1 MPKTK
6 KKISE
11 ISLELSE
18 KQLQYLQ
25 SDGATIEGLGVTAAE
40 YNRWLKQSLFRVLN
54 QLIEDG
60 IVERDQFED
69 VLDEI
74 KAALLASQGF
84 TYEAIESHLD
94 LYEGNLLEWTNS
106 ENDDGEFFREAFE
119 RFKPEHRE
127 LQQPDGP
134 KFANENPLSTDQ
146 HKAVQLILDGMSNF
160 EIEIELGV
168 SSQTLSLWRNHD
180 EQFKKTLQAEHE
192 NAMPAN
198 QYKAIQLILDGK
210 NNRQIADEIGVSRQT
225 VSLWRNHNEHFQ
237 NKLQN
242 ELEARTVAQN
252 AKFASILDTAY
263 DSLTTLLQSD
273 DPQIKLKAAV
283 EVIKRSTQS
292 RL

>member
-6 KKISE
+6 KKISD

-40 YNRWLKQSLFRVLN
+40 YNRWLKQPLFRVLN
-54 QLIEDG
+54 QLIEED

-74 KAALLASQGF
+74 KTAVLASQGF
-84 TYEAIESHLD
+84 TYESIESHLD

-106 ENDDGEFFREAFE
+106 ENDDGEFFKEAFE
-119 RFKPEHRE
+119 LLKPEHPE
-127 LQQPDGP
+127 LQQPDER
-134 KFANENPLSTDQ
+134 KSDHEDPLSADQ
-146 HKAVQLILDGMSNF
+146 HKAAQLILDGMSNF
-160 EIEIELGV
+160 EIAIELGV
-168 SSQTLSLWRNHD
+168 SSNTVSLWRNHD

-192 NAMPAN
+192 NVMSAN
-198 QYKAIQLILDGK
+198 QNRAIQLILDGK
-210 NNRQIADEIGVSRQT
+210 NNRQIADDIGVSRQT
-225 VSLWRNHNEHFQ
+225 VSLWRNHNEHFR
-237 NKLQN
+237 NKLQS
-242 ELEARTVAQN
+242 EFEARTVAQS

-263 DSLTTLLQSD
+263 DSIMTLLQSD

-283 EVIKRSTQS
+283 EVLKRHRSS
-292 RL
+292 HP

>member
-1 MPKTK
+1 MPRTK

-25 SDGATIEGLGVTAAE
+25 SDGATIEGLGVTTAE
-40 YNRWLKQSLFRVLN
+40 YNRWLKQPLFRVLN
-54 QLIEDG
+54 DLIDDCV
-60 IVERDQFED
+60 IERDQID
-69 VLDEI
+69 DALDEI
-74 KAALLASQGF
+74 KAAILASQGF
-84 TYEAIESHLD
+84 TYESIESRLD

-106 ENDDGEFFREAFE
+106 ENDDGEFFREAYE
-119 RFKPEHRE
+119 RFKPEHSE
-127 LQQPDGP
+127 LQQSDDA
-134 KFANENPLSTDQ
+134 KCEHENPLPEDQ
-146 HKAVQLILDGMSNF
+146 YKAVQLILDGMSNH
-160 EIEIELGV
+160 EIGFELGV
-168 SSQTLSLWRNHD
+168 SDRTVSLWRNHD

-237 NKLQN
+237 NKLRN
-242 ELEARTVAQN
+242 ELAARTVAQN
-252 AKFASILDTAY
+252 VKFASILDTAY
-263 DSLTTLLQSD
+263 ESIMELLQSD

-283 EVIKRSTQS
+283 EVLKRDRSS
-292 RL
+292 HP